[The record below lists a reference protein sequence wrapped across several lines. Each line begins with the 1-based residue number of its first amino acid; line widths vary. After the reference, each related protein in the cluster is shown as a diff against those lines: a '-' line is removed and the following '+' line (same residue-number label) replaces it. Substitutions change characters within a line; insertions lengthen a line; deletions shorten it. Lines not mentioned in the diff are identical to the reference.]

1 MEICFDWNT
10 LKGKR
15 LCFSCKFWSG
25 DMIDKWERKDDM
37 LVARR
42 MCMNPFRIGVPRSS
56 HHPACVFFRERRN
69 IEPCCR
75 FTKNENGEVVMYKVI
90 ELENDDCINIV

>member
-1 MEICFDWNT
+1 MEISFDWKT

-56 HHPACVFFRERRN
+56 HHPACAFYRCPKILKSPAV
-69 IEPCCR
+69 I
-75 FTKNENGEVVMYKVI
+75 TMDENGKIVTYKIIKV
-90 ELENDDCINIV
+90 